1 MFQSSSL
8 CLIFFPKFKTAS
20 QLCLF
25 HLDKQKKLS
34 SFTIL
39 TSQLRVS
46 NKNKNKILAKCCD
59 SFIRIVPRYELKH
72 MCLSLVQVP
81 TIRTP
86 FCWKGLLLC
95 LLHTFACHLCF
106 FYLCS
111 LIHIQLRI
119 VQISFCF
126 DSIPQSCSN
135 SIILTM
141 VFCYCYEY
149 TLYICIIYDLRLIF
163 KKCQQLSSTVFSF
176 QVPLSIIASYPVS
189 YSTVF
194 VSFCVFFSLVK
205 ELFHSICMLVLK
217 SKI

>member
-1 MFQSSSL
+1 
-8 CLIFFPKFKTAS
+8 
-20 QLCLF
+20 
-25 HLDKQKKLS
+25 
-34 SFTIL
+34 
-39 TSQLRVS
+39 
-46 NKNKNKILAKCCD
+46 
-59 SFIRIVPRYELKH
+59 
-72 MCLSLVQVP
+72 MCLCLVQVP

-111 LIHIQLRI
+111 LIHIQLCI

-163 KKCQQLSSTVFSF
+163 KKLCQQLSSTVFSF
-176 QVPLSIIASYPVS
+176 QVPLSITASYPVS
-189 YSTVF
+189 YSTAF

-205 ELFHSICMLVLK
+205 ELFHSI
-217 SKI
+217 